1 MLSQNLV
8 ILAALRTMDIQ
19 TVMVIIT
26 VVRLLDA
33 KFIVKVIRYYSIV
46 MSLSDCNL
54 NALYHLYSSDVLN
67 MPQKSFMCCWLAM
80 VAQAT

>member
-8 ILAALRTMDIQ
+8 ILVALRTMDIQ
-19 TVMVIIT
+19 TVMVVIT

-33 KFIVKVIRYYSIV
+33 KFLVKVIRYYSIV
-46 MSLSDCNL
+46 MSLSDCDL
-54 NALYHLYSSDVLN
+54 NALYHLYPSDVLN
-67 MPQKSFMCCWLAM
+67 MPRKSFMHCWLAM